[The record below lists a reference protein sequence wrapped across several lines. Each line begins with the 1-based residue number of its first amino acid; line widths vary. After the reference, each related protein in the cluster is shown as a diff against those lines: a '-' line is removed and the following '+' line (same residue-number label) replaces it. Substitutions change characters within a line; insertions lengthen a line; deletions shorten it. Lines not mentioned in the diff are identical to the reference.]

1 MVPGGLA
8 AVYESHYIWLSPQSI
23 AVYKSTFTL
32 VKGNQETY
40 CKDGIIIISC
50 EDYKVCALYDV
61 CIRYSLKGIIL

>member
-8 AVYESHYIWLSPQSI
+8 AEYESHYIWLSPQSI

-40 CKDGIIIISC
+40 CKNDFNI
-50 EDYKVCALYDV
+50 V
-61 CIRYSLKGIIL
+61 